1 MNRFV
6 PSLVKILIFAVV
18 TVLLTGIL
26 GSTIANTNFGVTST
40 YTARFTDASGLHE
53 GDDVRIVGVKVG
65 QVDEITVEED
75 GDTSY
80 ADVHFTVQSA
90 YRLPGSVTAAVKYR
104 NLVGQRY
111 LSLGT
116 NVPGDDQLAAGGMI
130 PPERTQPALNLTVLF
145 NGFKPLFAALDPQ
158 QVNQLSYEIIQVFQG
173 EGGTI
178 ESLLSHTASLTQTIA
193 DRDEVIGQVIGNLNT
208 VLTTVNDRGPQLS
221 NLIEATQQLVSG
233 LAAQRGPI
241 GDAVSALGELTDA
254 TAGLLADVRPPV
266 QQDIAALGTLSG
278 TLADSGQLIDELL
291 KKLPGNLEKF
301 TRTLSYGGW
310 YNYYLCGLTGT
321 IGVTSLNITLPMLPL
336 PATEVPERCQ
346 AS

>member
-1 MNRFV
+1 MRGFL
-6 PSLVKILIFAVV
+6 PALIKISVFAAV

-26 GSTIANTNFGVTST
+26 GATIANTNFGVTDT

-53 GDDVRIVGVKVG
+53 GDDVRIAGVKVG
-65 QVDEITVEED
+65 QVDGITVTQD

-80 ADVHFTVQSA
+80 ADAHFTVQSA
-90 YRLPGSVTAAVKYR
+90 YRLPGAVTATVKYR

-116 NVPGDDQLAAGGMI
+116 TVPGEDQLPAGGMI

-178 ESLLSHTASLTQTIA
+178 ESLLSHTASLTRTIA
-193 DRDEVIGQVIGNLNT
+193 GRDQVIGQVIGNLNT
-208 VLTTVNDRGPQLS
+208 VLTTVNDHGPQLS
-221 NLIEATQQLVSG
+221 ELISQTQQLVSG
-233 LAAQRGPI
+233 LAAQRDPI
-241 GDAVSALGELTDA
+241 GDAVAALGELTDA
-254 TAGLLADVRPPV
+254 TAGLLADARPPV

-310 YNYYLCGLTGT
+310 YNYYLCNLTGT
-321 IGVTSLNITLPMLPL
+321 IGITSLNITLPMLPL
-336 PATEVPERCQ
+336 PATELPGRCR
-346 AS
+346 